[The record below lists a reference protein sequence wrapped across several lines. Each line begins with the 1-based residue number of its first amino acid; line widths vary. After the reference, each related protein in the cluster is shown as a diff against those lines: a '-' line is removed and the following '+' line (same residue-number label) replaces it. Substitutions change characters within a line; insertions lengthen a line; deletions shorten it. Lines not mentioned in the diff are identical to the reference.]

1 MSELSPV
8 TSTSDLAIVPS
19 ATTASWFGR
28 YRNRI
33 SDIAIGLM
41 GGVVFITL
49 WLAATAP
56 FDVPAY
62 ILPPPGR
69 VFRALMS
76 GILVAPT
83 DPLGFYR
90 PLWDTLFATFSGFFI
105 GAIIAILVGALMAEF
120 RLLRQAA
127 MPYVFALQSLPKVA
141 VAPLI
146 IAWFGFGI
154 GAKITMAAMMAFFP
168 VVVNVY
174 AGIRSVEPELVD
186 LMRTLNAS
194 RRDAYR
200 YVMIPGS
207 AQFLFAGL
215 NLGLVYALLGTILI
229 EFLSAVSGMG
239 VVITKAESVTDT
251 ATVFAALVVL
261 AATGILLNAGAKA
274 LQKRIVHWSGREQ

>member
-1 MSELSPV
+1 MSE
-8 TSTSDLAIVPS
+8 PS
-19 ATTASWFGR
+19 AAATTADLPMPARVAPLSWVKR

-33 SDIAIGLM
+33 SDIAVGLA
-41 GGVVFITL
+41 GGVVIIAL
-49 WLAATAP
+49 WWLATTLL
-56 FDVPAY
+56 DVPAY

-69 VFRALMS
+69 VFSALMS

-83 DPLGFYR
+83 NPLGFYR

-105 GAIIAILVGALMAEF
+105 GAAIAVLIGAMMAEF
-120 RLLRQAA
+120 RLLRRAA
-127 MPYVFALQSLPKVA
+127 MPYIFALQSLPKVA

-146 IAWFGFGI
+146 IAWLGFGI

-174 AGIRSVEPELVD
+174 AGIRSVEAELVD

-194 RRDAYR
+194 RREAYR
-200 YVMIPGS
+200 YVMVPGS

-261 AATGILLNAGAKA
+261 ATTGILLNAATKA
-274 LQKRIVHWSGREQ
+274 LQRRIVHWSGREQ